1 MAPSKEII
9 QYVSSLIFPKRI
21 CGKNKIDRITS
32 IKVVEAIIIV
42 GIITINDY
50 YPFINKRQ

>member
-9 QYVSSLIFPKRI
+9 QYVSSLIIPKRI

-32 IKVVEAIIIV
+32 IKIVEAIIIV